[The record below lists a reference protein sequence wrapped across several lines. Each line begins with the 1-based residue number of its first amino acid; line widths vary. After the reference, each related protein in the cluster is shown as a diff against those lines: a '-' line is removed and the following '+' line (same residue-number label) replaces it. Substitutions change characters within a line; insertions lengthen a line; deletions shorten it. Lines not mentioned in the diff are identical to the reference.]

1 MLFLSLLVSVF
12 MMMPSDP
19 EPLELHLS
27 ELRWEKRVL
36 LIFADDASDE
46 HYKQQLQMLEQVK
59 TGLDDRKLVRITLT
73 DGEPARYEG
82 QPLNEEST
90 RQIRARFAPETDRFS
105 FVLLGLDGGE
115 KLRSETPV
123 SMNDLFARIDRM
135 PMRARELRN
144 RN

>member
-1 MLFLSLLVSVF
+1 
-12 MMMPSDP
+12 MMMSSDP
-19 EPLELHLS
+19 EPLELQLS

-36 LIFADDASDE
+36 LIFTDDASDE
-46 HYKQQLQMLEQVK
+46 RYKQQLEMLEEAEA
-59 TGLDDRKLVRITLT
+59 GLNDRKLVRITLAE
-73 DGEPARYEG
+73 GEPAKYEG
-82 QPLNEEST
+82 RPLTEESA
-90 RQIRARFAPETDRFS
+90 RQIRARFAPDENRFS

-123 SMNDLFARIDRM
+123 SMDDLFARIDRM